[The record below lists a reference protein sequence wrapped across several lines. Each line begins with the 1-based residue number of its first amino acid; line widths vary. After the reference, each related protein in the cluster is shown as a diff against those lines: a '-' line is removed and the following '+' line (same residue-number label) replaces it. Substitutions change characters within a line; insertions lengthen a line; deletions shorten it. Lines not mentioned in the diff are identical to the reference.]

1 MNHLSAFCC
10 SPRFGLEFHP
20 FSNSSWLK
28 MFEIGAFDVAEPL
41 RLILVICRVKL
52 IVCTIARQ
60 EGEFVTTASSEY
72 VVHALFG

>member
-28 MFEIGAFDVAEPL
+28 MFETGAFDVAGPL
-41 RLILVICRVKL
+41 SLILVICRVKL

-60 EGEFVTTASSEY
+60 EGEFVTTS
-72 VVHALFG
+72 FI